1 MTRPAPGRDRIVADV
16 ERGISAGELLPG
28 QALDSE
34 AVLADRYSVARG
46 TVRTALVQL
55 AERGLIE
62 SVPGSGWFVR
72 GPGEPPRAGQSD
84 RVSAVVGVLRQE
96 LRSGGRQ
103 AGDPFFS
110 EKDLCERF
118 GLTRYA
124 ARAALMRLEVEGLIV
139 AIHGRGRFVV
149 GFK

>member
-1 MTRPAPGRDRIVADV
+1 VTRPAPGRDRIVADV
-16 ERGISAGELLPG
+16 ERGIRAGELLPG

-34 AVLADRYSVARG
+34 AVLAERYSVARG
-46 TVRTALVQL
+46 TVRAALAQL
-55 AERGLIE
+55 ADRGLIE

-72 GPGEPPRAGQSD
+72 GAGEPPRGQAD
-84 RVSAVVGVLRQE
+84 RVSAVVGELREE
-96 LRSGGRQ
+96 LRSGGRK

-139 AIHGRGRFVV
+139 AVHGRGRFVAGV
-149 GFK
+149 K